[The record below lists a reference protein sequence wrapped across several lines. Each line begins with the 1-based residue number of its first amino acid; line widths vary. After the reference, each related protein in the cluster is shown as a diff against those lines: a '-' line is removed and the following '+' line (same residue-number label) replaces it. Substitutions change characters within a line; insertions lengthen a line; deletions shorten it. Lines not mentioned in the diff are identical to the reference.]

1 MIKRKI
7 PIAER
12 RSANGSLEPVGAC
25 PIPKIPT
32 SVSKRSA
39 RAMVVPVLVLGK
51 TSPANFG
58 KYCSPKASKLQCF
71 RLQYARSKYPQYL
84 EVLGIHQQA
93 QRLSRI

>member
-12 RSANGSLEPVGAC
+12 RRANGSLEPVGAC

-39 RAMVVPVLVLGK
+39 RAIVVPVLVLVK
-51 TSPANFG
+51 HHQQILVNIAHL
-58 KYCSPKASKLQCF
+58 KASETSVF
-71 RLQYARSKYPQYL
+71 SPSIRA
-84 EVLGIHQQA
+84 
-93 QRLSRI
+93 

>member
-12 RSANGSLEPVGAC
+12 RRANGSLEPVGAC

-39 RAMVVPVLVLGK
+39 RAMVVPVLVFGK

-58 KYCSPKASKLQCF
+58 KYCSPKASETSAF
-71 RLQYARSKYPQYL
+71 SPSIRA
-84 EVLGIHQQA
+84 
-93 QRLSRI
+93 

>member
-39 RAMVVPVLVLGK
+39 RAIVVPVLVLVK
-51 TSPANFG
+51 HHPQILVNIAHL
-58 KYCSPKASKLQCF
+58 KLLKLQCF
-71 RLQYARSKYPQYL
+71 PSIRA
-84 EVLGIHQQA
+84 
-93 QRLSRI
+93 